1 MIMSALTPVF
11 FGAAMAFLANPLASQ
26 VEMWL
31 KKKNVKKEI
40 VILFKSMLYLVLQL
54 H

>member
-1 MIMSALTPVF
+1 MIAVMIATLFVSALMIK
-11 FGAAMAFLANPLASQ
+11 A
-26 VEMWL
+26 E
-31 KKKNVKKEI
+31 KKNVKEEI